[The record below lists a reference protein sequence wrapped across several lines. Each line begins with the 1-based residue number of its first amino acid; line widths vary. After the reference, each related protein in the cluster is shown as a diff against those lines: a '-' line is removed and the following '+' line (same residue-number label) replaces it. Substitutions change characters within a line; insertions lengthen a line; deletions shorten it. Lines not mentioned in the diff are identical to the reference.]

1 MLQHLPHEINNLI
14 SNYLLIPI
22 TTIDTIKQNCNTLYT
37 YALFD
42 NTLHSKLTKYKQIML
57 FFKKYYVYQKEYS
70 YSYIHNFKNIYF
82 TNPILCDILFTG
94 LNIPF
99 SKSSFNKIND
109 TLFEDLKE
117 IIKLLPD
124 TLHSTWCHLRCRTH
138 VTPLYAACLNEHIP
152 LHIVEYLLEHGSNIK
167 THVRV
172 NGVPRTILN
181 DIEKECKHKDRFNKL
196 VDLFNAYDK

>member
-117 IIKLLPD
+117 IIKLMRLSKCSRQPTRLKVM
-124 TLHSTWCHLRCRTH
+124 TL
-138 VTPLYAACLNEHIP
+138 I
-152 LHIVEYLLEHGSNIK
+152 
-167 THVRV
+167 
-172 NGVPRTILN
+172 
-181 DIEKECKHKDRFNKL
+181 
-196 VDLFNAYDK
+196 